1 MPSTP
6 EPALPRFVVLRATK
20 NNKYVQY
27 VDPDPV
33 EDVYLKQH
41 GCGLLRA
48 DGEDVLSSYAK
59 FELEAYNDSTK
70 GKSYFRLRSCYNN
83 KYIVSYHNP
92 RTKKMTFVA
101 GGTGGLIDEMSVTMK
116 TDRARPPEGVMEKGI
131 VSDKRD
137 KYFGYSLFVY
147 EAEAYVKCGP
157 SKNLVIQM
165 MDAHNGCFPLVD
177 DDGGDGD
184 ILAQRV
190 LRRTFWE
197 ELMEVIDWETL
208 VAFPKHVAFKGDNGK
223 YLIARDG
230 VLEFSGNLV
239 STPRFKISIE
249 ILRDFITTDFWTGD
263 DGTDEAAVQEV
274 VSIGDGTIRI
284 KSILANKFWD
294 TVDWQSGW
302 VQPKRFHPEENDS
315 NKSGIFMPLN
325 LTDNITA
332 LRKSVG
338 DNYYFCKRLDKE
350 NDRLAATTKKM
361 DKYSCL
367 TVEEVV
373 LTKSIYDVEY
383 RMDHVRVYDESTV
396 SLATHVA
403 ANKTDQPLTTKLALE
418 YASSRTSK
426 WSTIHGGK
434 LGTGFKI
441 PLIGESEFEIEAS
454 DMGDQNEKK
463 IRTELFKLIVA
474 PNTSAKV
481 DLLATRG
488 YYDVPF
494 NYTKRETD
502 VDGMV
507 VIDRH
512 NDGVFT
518 GTECYNLRFDVTE
531 CPLQLSKSV
540 TTAE

>member
-1 MPSTP
+1 MSSTP
-6 EPALPRFVVLRATK
+6 EVTLPRFVVLRATK

-33 EDVYLKQH
+33 EDFYLKQR

-48 DGEDVLSSYAK
+48 DGDNVLSSYAK
-59 FELEAYNDSTK
+59 FELETTYNDSTK

-83 KYIVSYHNP
+83 KYIVAYRNP
-92 RTKKMTFVA
+92 RTGKMMFVA
-101 GGTGGLIDEMSVTMK
+101 GGTGGPIDEMSTMK
-116 TDRARPPEGVMEKGI
+116 TDRARPPEGVMEKGLD
-131 VSDKRD
+131 SDKRD
-137 KYFGYSLFVY
+137 KYFGYALFQY
-147 EAEAYVKCGP
+147 EPEAYIFGYGA
-157 SKNLVIQM
+157 SKNLAIQM
-165 MDAHNGCFPLVD
+165 RDAHNRCFPRVD
-177 DDGGDGD
+177 DDDGSGGD
-184 ILAQRV
+184 IIAQRV
-190 LRRTFWE
+190 PRRSISE
-197 ELMEVIDWETL
+197 QLLEVIDWETL
-208 VAFPKHVAFKGDNGK
+208 MAFPKHVAFKGDNGK
-223 YLIARDG
+223 YLVARDG
-230 VLEFSGNLV
+230 LLEFS
-239 STPRFKISIE
+239 
-249 ILRDFITTDFWTGD
+249 GD

-294 TVDWQSGW
+294 TVDWQSRW
-302 VQPKRFHPEENDS
+302 VQPKRFHREENDS
-315 NKSGIFMPLN
+315 NNTTSNTSEMFMPLK
-325 LTDNITA
+325 LTDNIIA
-332 LRKSVG
+332 LRKSIR

-350 NDRLAATTKKM
+350 KNRLAATAKKV
-361 DKYSCL
+361 DKYSRL

-403 ANKTDQPLTTKLALE
+403 ANKTDELLTTKLAFD
-418 YASSRTSK
+418 YALSRTSK

-454 DMGDQNEKK
+454 DMGDQNDRK
-463 IRTELFKLIVA
+463 IRTEFKLTVA

-481 DLLATRG
+481 SLLATRG

-518 GTECYNLRFDVTE
+518 GTECYNLRFGVTE
-531 CPLQLSKSV
+531 CPLQLSKSI
-540 TTAE
+540 TTDGQRYDALTRMW